1 VKAAAEEAAKDN
13 AAHEKQSVSLEER
26 RKHASA
32 KAKKLKKAL
41 ADVSCLS
48 PLFVSFVIAFIFFDT
63 SLCFICLLIICWPL
77 LVS

>member
-13 AAHEKQSVSLEER
+13 AAREKQSVSLEER

-41 ADVSCLS
+41 ADVSFLL
-48 PLFVSFVIAFIFFDT
+48 PLFAVVRASFHFV
-63 SLCFICLLIICWPL
+63 
-77 LVS
+77 

>member
-1 VKAAAEEAAKDN
+1 VLLLQCSFTLFLQEVKAAAEEAAKDN

-48 PLFVSFVIAFIFFDT
+48 PLFVVVRA
-63 SLCFICLLIICWPL
+63 CFHLSP
-77 LVS
+77 